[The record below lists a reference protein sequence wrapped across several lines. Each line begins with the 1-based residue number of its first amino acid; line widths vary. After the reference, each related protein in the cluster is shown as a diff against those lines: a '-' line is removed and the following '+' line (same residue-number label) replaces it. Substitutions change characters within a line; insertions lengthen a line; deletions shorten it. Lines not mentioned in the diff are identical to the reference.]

1 MRGYPSVGTSPIP
14 EVRLSGAVRRSLIVA
29 VAALLIDCIVIIQET
44 NPLTDICHRLCVVDW
59 MTFDDYLT
67 EHQLDGHPLGRSD
80 PRLGTRSRH
89 CVVEVLFRF
98 PTSSSCES
106 KEEVNVS
113 VCQFEGQSD

>member
-1 MRGYPSVGTSPIP
+1 
-14 EVRLSGAVRRSLIVA
+14 
-29 VAALLIDCIVIIQET
+29 
-44 NPLTDICHRLCVVDW
+44 

-98 PTSSSCES
+98 PSCES
-106 KEEVNVS
+106 EEEENAS